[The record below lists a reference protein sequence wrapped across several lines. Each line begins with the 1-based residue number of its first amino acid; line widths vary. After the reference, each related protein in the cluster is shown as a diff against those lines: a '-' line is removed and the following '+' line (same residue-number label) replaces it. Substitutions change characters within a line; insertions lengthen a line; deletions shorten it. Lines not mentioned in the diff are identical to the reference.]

1 MRELLSLEEALEQVL
16 EHARTLPAET
26 VPLGDAVGRVL
37 AEPAVARV
45 DLPPFASSAM
55 DGYAVRATDTP
66 GSLPI
71 VVRVAAGSPS
81 PEPLPTGTAA
91 AIATGGAVPEGADA
105 VVPVEQTVEAEVP
118 L

>member
-1 MRELLSLEEALEQVL
+1 
-16 EHARTLPAET
+16 
-26 VPLGDAVGRVL
+26 
-37 AEPAVARV
+37 
-45 DLPPFASSAM
+45 PFASSAM

-66 GSLPI
+66 GSLTI

-105 VVPVEQTVEAEVP
+105 VVPVEQTVERGRKVEIAEAARTDAHIRPRGGDVRAGDTVGP
-118 L
+118 HVRLGGTQIGA